1 MLYFLHI
8 PKSGGNS
15 VRELFSRVY
24 GEKLVGVYK
33 AMDDAYA
40 ASLKPLCQK
49 DSVLFGHYSFSLH
62 LRLGDPDA
70 EYMTILRNPVDR
82 VISWYKWVARHP
94 DHSNYERIHRDRLTV
109 AEAVQQGIGPQV
121 NNHAVRILSGNCRL
135 WPVKHRVLDY
145 WSVQVLGKQLYQ
157 MNGKRYLDVAIANL
171 NRHFCFVGIV
181 ERMDQLT
188 EFLVRRGVKAAEK
201 ENVERVNVTPPMEI
215 AIDSHTL
222 EVIRKANE
230 LDLMLY
236 EQIAGKIHRGEPW
249 YPVEPT
255 SRSPLARFNV
265 ARLAIPRQ
273 RNAGSVS
280 R

>member
-1 MLYFLHI
+1 MLYYLHI
-8 PKSGGNS
+8 PKAAGNS

-24 GEKLVGVYK
+24 GEKLVGVYG

-70 EYMTILRNPVDR
+70 EYMTILRNPIDR
-82 VISWYKWVARHP
+82 VISWFKWVARRP
-94 DHSNYERIHRDRLTV
+94 QSNLYERIHRDGLTL
-109 AEAVQQGIGPQV
+109 AEAIQEGIGPQV

-135 WPVKHRVLDY
+135 WPVKHRVRDY
-145 WSVQVLGKQLYQ
+145 WSARVLGKQIYQ
-157 MNGKRYLDVAIANL
+157 MNGKRYLDAAIANL
-171 NRHFCFVGIV
+171 NDHFCFVGIV
-181 ERMDQLT
+181 ERLDQLT
-188 EFLVRRGVKAAEK
+188 QFLVRRGVKAAEN
-201 ENVERVNVTPPMEI
+201 ESVGRANVAPPMEI
-215 AIDSHTL
+215 PIDSQTL
-222 EVIRKANE
+222 EVIRKANQ

-236 EQIAGKIHRGEPW
+236 EQIAGKINRGEPW

-265 ARLAIPRQ
+265 ARLAIPRE